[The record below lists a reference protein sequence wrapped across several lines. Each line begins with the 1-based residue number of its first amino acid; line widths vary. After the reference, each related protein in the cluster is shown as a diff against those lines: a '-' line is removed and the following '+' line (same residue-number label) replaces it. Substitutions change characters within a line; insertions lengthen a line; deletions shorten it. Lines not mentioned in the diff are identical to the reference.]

1 MDIKTFIL
9 ELWDLIKKEKW
20 LITLI
25 TVIISALSVA
35 VLFIVQSDFQST
47 EEGEEE
53 IITTPA
59 QFDIYLEEELQGAFT
74 NSYLLE
80 IMLTQEEVIR
90 EIENMTQID
99 IETVLEEFAE
109 ENDTIYTPEDPI
121 NIERNT
127 SSNLMEITVNIGS
140 DEENLAVA
148 DAYTE
153 WLGDNE
159 VEFFS
164 NKEVYIL
171 SYPALIEEDDLSL
184 TIGQISM
191 RNVIIQAIMSIVIGF
206 GIGIFL
212 AVLKVLLSNKIQ
224 YGFTYGWSSDDIYM
238 KEKSGA
244 SVDKIA
250 FDILN
255 SHFDSLV
262 VLSENDLDQ
271 TLKDKIVHYD
281 SKNVKIT
288 KQISELPIS
297 EQYNEFVFLIKRNE
311 TTKDWYHSQRRDL
324 KLYPDIRVKIVEI

>member
-25 TVIISALSVA
+25 TIIISALSVA
-35 VLFIVQSDFQST
+35 VLFIMQSDFQST

-90 EIENMTQID
+90 EIENMTQVD

-109 ENDTIYTPEDPI
+109 ENETIYTPEDPI

-127 SSNLMEITVNIGS
+127 SSNLMEVTVNIGS

-153 WLGDNE
+153 WLEDNDL
-159 VEFFS
+159 EFLS
-164 NKEVYIL
+164 NKNVYIL
-171 SYPALIEEDDLSL
+171 SYPDIIDEEELSM
-184 TIGQISM
+184 TVGQLSV
-191 RNVIIQAIMSIVIGF
+191 RNVLIQAIVGIVIGI
-206 GIGIFL
+206 GIGIFV
-212 AVLKVLLSNKIQ
+212 AVLKVLLSNKIR
-224 YGFTYGWSSDDIYM
+224 YGFTYGWASDEIYM
-238 KEKSGA
+238 KEDSGA
-244 SVDKIA
+244 SIDKVA

-255 SHFDSLV
+255 SDFDSLV

-271 TLKDKIVHYD
+271 TLKDKIVQYD

-297 EQYNEFVFLIKRNE
+297 EQYNEFVFLVKRNE
-311 TTKDWYHSQRRDL
+311 TTKDWYHSQRKDL
-324 KLYPDIRVKIVEI
+324 KLYPDVRVKIVEI